1 MACPFIGSEGVCPY
15 GAPHQFFCGL
25 RWRLWLRCTILRQQP
40 ETACGECMRRRLR
53 ELKEQTHSVQA
64 IEPPSSER
72 MSA

>member
-15 GAPHQFFCGL
+15 GATHQFFCGL
-25 RWRLWLRCTILRQQP
+25 RWRLWLRCTVLRRQP

-53 ELKEQTHSVQA
+53 QLNQQTHTVPSG
-64 IEPPSSER
+64 EPETPDR